1 MAKTQG
7 SKANETREKLKLA
20 ALKLFA
26 RFGIDGV
33 ALRDIAEASGQKN
46 HASIGYYFGSK
57 EALVKEILY
66 DGASAL
72 DKLRNEY
79 LDKIEAEG
87 GPKGIREVVD
97 IILYSSLSQ
106 HGQGLE
112 NYYSRFF
119 LATSLS
125 HRELFIGTIGDW
137 NRGYLRCLDHL
148 RALMPPMPL
157 AMKNQRFVF
166 FGASMAGVLAAREVA
181 LADAS
186 RPHPTWS
193 SDDTMAH
200 LAHAMTAF
208 LEAPASPAEDHSKE
222 MLQFFSQVAAPAA
235 APIPE
240 TARRRRTSSGARTV
254 ASAKG

>member
-1 MAKTQG
+1 MGKSTK

-20 ALKLFA
+20 ALELFA

-57 EALVKEILY
+57 EALIKEILH
-66 DGASAL
+66 DGASVL

-87 GPKGIREVVD
+87 GPKDIREVVD

-106 HGQGLE
+106 HGRGIE

-125 HRELFIGTIGDW
+125 HRQLFIGTIGDW
-137 NRGYLRCLDHL
+137 NRGYQRCLDHL

-166 FGASMAGVLAAREVA
+166 FGSCMAGVLAAREVA
-181 LADAS
+181 LADSA
-186 RPHPTWS
+186 RTHPTWS
-193 SDDTMAH
+193 SDDTMSH
-200 LAHAMTAF
+200 LAHVMTAF
-208 LEAPASPAEDHSKE
+208 LEAPAGHVDDHS
-222 MLQFFSQVAAPAA
+222 LGILNFFSEVAAPAA

-240 TARRRRTSSGARTV
+240 TARRKRLT
-254 ASAKG
+254 ASANR